1 MSWFIVIPGHWVSQ
15 FFVVSSPNVEPLLG
29 VEEDALGHSL
39 KVAAELAQHVAT
51 SLVDYSQVNEP
62 TGTIS
67 VEEGVREGRGMI
79 REMWYCTSLL
89 INSVSK
95 SSKTLFPQ
103 FSNRVFPIALSN
115 SLQLLVEMQVME
127 S

>member
-15 FFVVSSPNVEPLLG
+15 FFVVSSPNVEPLLSVG
-29 VEEDALGHSL
+29 EDALGHSL

-79 REMWYCTSLL
+79 RARVEMWYIYIPLY
-89 INSVSK
+89 
-95 SSKTLFPQ
+95 
-103 FSNRVFPIALSN
+103 
-115 SLQLLVEMQVME
+115 
-127 S
+127 

>member
-15 FFVVSSPNVEPLLG
+15 FFVVSSPNVEPLLS

-79 REMWYCTSLL
+79 RA
-89 INSVSK
+89 
-95 SSKTLFPQ
+95 
-103 FSNRVFPIALSN
+103 R
-115 SLQLLVEMQVME
+115 VEM
-127 S
+127 